1 MCAGA
6 IPIDGGLFS
15 DASVPV
21 LIGNVDCS
29 GNESNLLE
37 CSHITENDEVVSQC
51 DPREKAAVACQGKHI
66 EFEVPYLM

>member
-15 DASVPV
+15 DPSVPV
-21 LIGNVDCS
+21 LIGNVDCN

-51 DPREKAAVACQGKHI
+51 DPREKAAVACQGKCI
-66 EFEVPYLM
+66 EFEVPYLV